1 MADDNS
7 VSHYL
12 DFFRA
17 NLNGEKKPERFL
29 GSNLQCCLHATA
41 LMAVKYLAALN
52 KYTSF
57 KGRQISLTAQAAQG
71 ICLSSQQIFFRK

>member
-57 KGRQISLTAQAAQG
+57 NN
-71 ICLSSQQIFFRK
+71 

>member
-1 MADDNS
+1 LRKNIDNS

-41 LMAVKYLAALN
+41 LMAVKVTIIDAILKLALLCQV
-52 KYTSF
+52 
-57 KGRQISLTAQAAQG
+57 R
-71 ICLSSQQIFFRK
+71 